1 MKKIFPVITVLILLS
16 LFGLIFFQYKWIES
30 AKDFKVQQLENNLSL
45 AIAEAAEKLMVERSI
60 VPGLK
65 NSKDLLFAP
74 EKKINRFI
82 WQFRYSTV

>member
-30 AKDFKVQQLENNLSL
+30 AKDFKEQQLKNNITL
-45 AIAEAAEKLMVERSI
+45 AIAEASEKLMIERSI

-65 NSKDLLFAP
+65 NSRDLLFTP
-74 EKKINRFI
+74 
-82 WQFRYSTV
+82 